1 MLCCCMIAISKGEQK
16 MSELKPFLVR
26 LRPHVKTLLEQASQ
40 AQKKSIAAII
50 NDELEESLSSHADLD
65 ARLSKLIG

>member
-1 MLCCCMIAISKGEQK
+1 

-26 LRPHVKTLLEQASQ
+26 LRPNVKTLLEQAAK
-40 AQKKSIAAII
+40 AQSKSIAAVI
-50 NDELEESLSSHADLD
+50 NDELEESLSTHADLD

>member
-1 MLCCCMIAISKGEQK
+1 

-26 LRPHVKTLLEQASQ
+26 LRPQVKTLLEQASQ
-40 AQKKSIAAII
+40 AQNKSIAAII